1 VADESD
7 YANEDDAIEFEPKKE
22 KRKRGRPKK
31 TEAEKAA
38 TREGNAKRRNGIK
51 AIAKGEDDGSGGGE
65 ESEDEDGDEGGG
77 GEESRYETRVL
88 VRSRLSTRVR
98 ICVRIAERFRA
109 RFVRKQNREQIICLL
124 PITMVCLHTSAKKIK
139 N

>member
-88 VRSRLSTRVR
+88 VRSRLHVSESAYESPNDSVHDLYANR
-98 ICVRIAERFRA
+98 IGSKFIFC
-109 RFVRKQNREQIICLL
+109 
-124 PITMVCLHTSAKKIK
+124 
-139 N
+139 